1 VGEPAADGYG
11 SVLPG
16 QPQHAVVGGR
26 PLDHCHLL
34 LRGLHPGRARL
45 RVRHGHVV
53 PAVPAGRHPRGD
65 HRRGPVHPVLP
76 PRARADH
83 GVRVPGGPVRHEDAA
98 ARLDAVQP
106 DGAAARGHAAVRRRA
121 ALLGGRADEPH
132 PGADEHRGG
141 GRHLRHHRDRLH
153 RAGRHLGGHLDGRDP
168 VHDHEPG
175 RDRGHGGGGAG
186 VGVLFG
192 PLGVMA
198 NIKMIESNT
207 MKDVAV
213 LKDKVAIDPN
223 QLFLDAAIKYGIAI
237 SNGASNTNYRL
248 NPYLLVQKIESDV
261 IMIASAILVDHA
273 GSNSKV
279 PSRYLIQLP
288 ATYSIDELS
297 SLDAE
302 GIQQLEKLVEN
313 GYLTLIS
320 RIIAE
325 SNANIELEEKVTL
338 TSEFLTPRFNI
349 QLAGNL
355 IDKDETYTW
364 LRLVGGVY
372 GVKNS
377 DVVLKMADARKR

>member
-1 VGEPAADGYG
+1 MQLFLCNNYMNKLKDFNMRIIKIAVAL
-11 SVLPG
+11 SFTLVLSACVSAPPIQ
-16 QPQHAVVGGR
+16 QPIQFSESESYELYRSNVLDQTNHTLQH
-26 PLDHCHLL
+26 LNENKDILYF
-34 LRGLHPGRARL
+34 
-45 RVRHGHVV
+45 
-53 PAVPAGRHPRGD
+53 
-65 HRRGPVHPVLP
+65 
-76 PRARADH
+76 
-83 GVRVPGGPVRHEDAA
+83 
-98 ARLDAVQP
+98 QT
-106 DGAAARGHAAVRRRA
+106 
-121 ALLGGRADEPH
+121 
-132 PGADEHRGG
+132 
-141 GRHLRHHRDRLH
+141 
-153 RAGRHLGGHLDGRDP
+153 
-168 VHDHEPG
+168 
-175 RDRGHGGGGAG
+175 HGGGGAG

-325 SNANIELEEKVTL
+325 SNANIELDEKVTL